1 MISQSSKQL
10 MEAIDVMSHQGQKA
24 IKQFDRMLE
33 RKTTKAAVDVEFGYR
48 NASGAVYLVVAHL
61 PGIDASGDVLV
72 RNKTGVWEMTGC
84 KYRFSPYFVKAYIT
98 SIYGRF
104 DVATGL
110 QIAQELACLLWM
122 PKEIGGLGSS
132 AMNFLAG
139 GVEITRVELNIQR
152 ESTAFVP
159 YEKFDRNIAKEVYA
173 MVLRRYA
180 TGEAFDTGKIPP
192 SFVESALALASPKE
206 EDVKKKKDDI
216 IELKRQITDLKRHVA
231 EHGTLASSKRAQL
244 EAEIIKELRM
254 SPNKSYRQ
262 IANELGT
269 SITKICNTAKSYGL
283 SRINRN

>member
-10 MEAIDVMSHQGQKA
+10 MEAIDIMSHQGQKA

-33 RKTTKAAVDVEFGYR
+33 RKTTKAEVDVEFGYR
-48 NASGAVYLVVAHL
+48 NSSGSVYLVVAHL

-72 RNKTGVWEMTGC
+72 RTKAGVWEMTGC
-84 KYRFSPYFVKAYIT
+84 RYRFSPHFVKAYIT

-104 DVATGL
+104 DMATGL
-110 QIAQELACLLWM
+110 QIAHELACLLWM

-159 YEKFDRNIAKEVYA
+159 YEKFDRNTAKEVYA

-192 SFVESALALASPKE
+192 SFVESALALASPEVE
-206 EDVKKKKDDI
+206 EASKKDDV
-216 IELKRQITDLKRHVA
+216 IELKRQIADLKRHVA
-231 EHGTLASSKRAQL
+231 EHGTLESRKRAQL
-244 EAEIIKELRM
+244 EAEIVKELKT
-254 SPNKSYRQ
+254 SPNKSYRK

-269 SITKICNTAKSYGL
+269 SITKICNTAKNYGL